1 MLGYAR
7 AMNRTGLY
15 VALGI
20 GAVTGVVF
28 AIYPALD
35 IAISRLFFSSHYN
48 VFWLTAYAVH
58 GGQGWILDLRR
69 FSMWIVGALAA
80 PAVLAPLLK
89 LVLPNRPPLIS
100 IRAAVFLLSTLLLGP
115 GLVTNSLLK
124 AYDGRPRPVEVTQF
138 GGTEQFVP
146 WWNVRGT
153 CDANCSFVAGEP
165 SGAFWTL
172 APAALAPPQWRAVA
186 YGAALAF
193 GVVIGLMRIA
203 MGGHFFT
210 DVVFSG
216 VITFLIIWVVHGLL
230 YRGPPPNFSRRLRAG
245 LNRASPPPCAARRSL

>member
-20 GAVTGVVF
+20 GVVTGVVF
-28 AIYPALD
+28 ALYPALD

-58 GGQGWILDLRR
+58 GGQGWVLDLRR
-69 FSMWIVGALAA
+69 VSMWIVGALAA
-80 PAVLAPLLK
+80 PAVLALLLK
-89 LVLPNRPPLIS
+89 LVRPSSSPPIS
-100 IRAAVFLLSTLLLGP
+100 ARAAVFLISTLLLGP

-138 GGTEQFVP
+138 GGSEQFVQ

-153 CDANCSFVAGEP
+153 CDQNCSFVAGEP

-186 YGAALAF
+186 YAAALAF

-216 VITFLIIWVVHGLL
+216 VITFLIIWLVHGLL
-230 YRGPPPNFSRRLRAG
+230 YRWPPPRFLDTF
-245 LNRASPPPCAARRSL
+245 ARRPERAEPAALRSKA